1 MATVNT
7 PGKPVELV
15 VFDCDGVLVDSERIA
30 VRVQVEVGAR
40 LGWPLGPDE
49 VVERFIGRTHAAI
62 WAQVGERMGPVA
74 AAEWERS
81 FEQRHREL
89 VDAELAPVDGI
100 VAALDALDARG
111 LPYCVASS
119 GSQAKMR
126 HTLGRTGLY
135 GRFAGRIFSADEVAR
150 GKPFPDVF
158 LHAAAGTGYAPESCV
173 VVEDSPT
180 GLRAARAAGMRRL
193 GYTPGPA
200 GRALTGGEFGHRY
213 FGEDGYRGPDGEQ
226 RRDAGGADD
235 DTVLFS
241 DMRHL
246 PALLSTLA
254 G

>member
-1 MATVNT
+1 MDLVRTL
-7 PGKPVELV
+7 GKPVELV

-30 VRVQVEVGAR
+30 VRVQVELGAQ

-49 VVERFIGRTHAAI
+49 VVERFIGRSHAAI
-62 WAQVGERMGPVA
+62 WEQIGERLGRGA
-74 AAEWERS
+74 AAEWERR

-89 VDAELAPVDGI
+89 VDAELTPVDGV
-100 VAALDALDARG
+100 VAALDALEALG

-158 LHAAAGTGYAPESCV
+158 LHAAAGMGCAPEVCV

-200 GRALTGGEFGHRY
+200 GRALTGGEFGRRH
-213 FGEDGYRGPDGEQ
+213 FGKDGYQEPDSQGREGDE
-226 RRDAGGADD
+226 DAD

-246 PALLSTLA
+246 PALLRSLA